1 MLQTRFETEQFD
13 TLPLIFP
20 SHRSRNDYI
29 TTDRPDSAQVFPFSF
44 NPYFSM
50 FLVGGFTYLYYPEID
65 LEECSTFST
74 E

>member
-29 TTDRPDSAQVFPFSF
+29 TTDRPDSAQVFPFDYDECVFFQIFSSWLICIFTLYRNRFGRMF
-44 NPYFSM
+44 N
-50 FLVGGFTYLYYPEID
+50 I
-65 LEECSTFST
+65 
-74 E
+74 